1 MIQCYI
7 LLQVVYGIPVEKFC
21 VFSVNNSA
29 AFFSTMPRTEE
40 ALHYHHWK
48 GQFSIYFVMEADLVA
63 WCTRFLSM
71 ELGGFFFIQESCWR
85 NKKIMMTNSIPDPHH
100 HFYVPFH
107 NLTLGIMV
115 PSDEDLSQGN
125 VLDRIT
131 KLPTF

>member
-1 MIQCYI
+1 MLYIVTGCLWNPCRDILCILSKQQCSFFFNHAQDRGSFALPPLERSVLYI
-7 LLQVVYGIPVEKFC
+7 FRDGGWSCSMVYKI
-21 VFSVNNSA
+21 
-29 AFFSTMPRTEE
+29 
-40 ALHYHHWK
+40 
-48 GQFSIYFVMEADLVA
+48 SIYGVGWV
-63 WCTRFLSM
+63 
-71 ELGGFFFIQESCWR
+71 FFIQESCWR